1 MIAAAS
7 INLSSTPKIDEH
19 PRHSKRIRSTS
30 VTCPHP
36 HFLHCGIGT
45 GLDDS
50 AFLRGVLQ
58 LRHRVPSL
66 VVSRRQIPQ

>member
-7 INLSSTPKIDEH
+7 INLSSTPKIDEQ
-19 PRHSKRIRSTS
+19 PRHSNRIRSTS
-30 VTCPHP
+30 VTWPHP
-36 HFLHCGIGT
+36 HFLHCGIT
-45 GLDDS
+45 SGLDDS
-50 AFLRGVLQ
+50 ARRRGVLQ